1 MKYVFLSVIVLLP
14 AASQEAKKPAVCA
27 PIDQAVRGIP
37 NYDAKGQA
45 PLADDGEFL
54 RRVMLDLTGSP
65 PTAEQTKAFLADPAP
80 SKRAAKIDEL
90 LASDEWADLW
100 SRLFAEAFFGNYHD
114 VPMETSPK
122 LSKAASSRIVGDFVR
137 WLGGKLRKDEPWTEV
152 VAQILEARGTDQG
165 DPALAWKLSLYSEDG
180 YTLAFADQVARHFL
194 GIRMICAR
202 CHSHPFD
209 RWTVEDYYGLA
220 AFVARQ
226 RVRAT
231 GGSADAAE
239 RVTLSYVDEGEIDIP
254 PLDIDSTVVHAG
266 KPGRARPVFL
276 FGGEAPPGPVD
287 RMKFLSSFVTGKS
300 NTQLPRA
307 LANRVWGWLFPRGV
321 VHPVDHFNLR
331 QNKPLSPALLETLTR
346 YAVESKTSV
355 KALVRAICNTDA
367 YQRSCAS
374 DASGSRID
382 FSKGA
387 VKQLSGEQLVNA
399 LRVATSGK
407 ADRDPARAMQIVAP
421 LYPPGAVW
429 CEVTPL
435 PGNARQAL
443 LLRNS
448 AEISGWI
455 SGGGVLA
462 RIKSLPGP
470 LEEKV
475 DEMFLAALSRRPSDA
490 ERRRYASF
498 LQSHAANGFE
508 DAYWTILNS
517 PEFVTRH

>member
-1 MKYVFLSVIVLLP
+1 MNCVILSLTVLLVP
-14 AASQEAKKPAVCA
+14 QEPPRKPAVSA
-27 PIDQAVRGIP
+27 QIDQAVRGIAR
-37 NYDAKGQA
+37 YDAKGQSA
-45 PLADDGEFL
+45 VADDGEFL
-54 RRVMLDLTGSP
+54 RRVMLDLVGSP
-65 PTAEQTKAFLADPAP
+65 PDADQTKAFLADPAP
-80 SKRAAKIDEL
+80 AKRAAKIDEL
-90 LASDEWADLW
+90 LASDAWADLW

-114 VPMETSPK
+114 VPMETTPT
-122 LSKAASSRIVGDFVR
+122 LSKAARARIVGDFVR

-152 VAQILEARGTDQG
+152 VAQILEAKGTDQG
-165 DPALAWKLSLYSEDG
+165 DPALAWKLSLYTEDG
-180 YTLAFADQVARHFL
+180 ASLAFADNVARHFL

-220 AFVARQ
+220 AFVVRQ

-231 GGSADAAE
+231 GGSADAAD
-239 RVTLSYVDEGEIDIP
+239 RVSLTYADEGEIDIP
-254 PLDIDSTVVHAG
+254 PLDIDSALVRPG
-266 KPGRARPVFL
+266 KPGRARPVYL
-276 FGGEAPPGPVD
+276 YGGEAPPGPVD
-287 RMKFLSSFVTGKS
+287 RMKFLSSFITSRG
-300 NTQLPRA
+300 NLQLPRA

-321 VHPVDHFNLR
+321 VHPVDHFNLK
-331 QNKPLSPALLETLTR
+331 QNKPLSAALMEILTR
-346 YAVESKTSV
+346 HAVDSKYSV
-355 KALVRAICNTDA
+355 KALVRAICNSDA

-374 DASGSRID
+374 EAPGLRID

-399 LRVATSGK
+399 LRVATSGRPE
-407 ADRDPARAMQIVAP
+407 RDPARAMQVVAS

-462 RIKSLPGP
+462 RIKATGGS

-475 DEMFLAALSRRPSDA
+475 DEMFLAALSRRASDS
-490 ERRRYASF
+490 ERARYAAF
-498 LQSHAANGFE
+498 LRSHPATGFE
-508 DAYWTILNS
+508 DAYWTILNT